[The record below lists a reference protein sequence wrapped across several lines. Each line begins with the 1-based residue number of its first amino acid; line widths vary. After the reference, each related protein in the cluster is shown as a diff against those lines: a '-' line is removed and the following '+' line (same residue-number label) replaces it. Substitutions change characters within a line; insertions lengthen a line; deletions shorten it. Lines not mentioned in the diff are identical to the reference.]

1 MYETILSKAIRLL
14 NEDNL
19 VAIPTETVYGL
30 AANAFSE
37 KAIAKIYETKN
48 RPATNPLIVHIASL
62 KELDKLGKNIPDVA
76 YELANAFW
84 PGPLTLVVEKTDLV
98 PLLATAGKS
107 TVGVRMPNH
116 SLTLDL
122 LGRLN
127 FPLVAPSAN
136 RSNHISPTSPDHVK
150 KSLGDKAPYVLDGGN
165 CQRGIE
171 STIVGFELGKPV
183 VYRLGALSKE
193 SIEEVLGYSIR
204 MVEVKDDKQVL
215 SPGMSKK
222 HYSPQTPFV
231 FTESIHEELQNC
243 HGKKVGVMSVKE
255 IKGLAPNVIQKVLSS
270 TGDLEMAAS
279 QLYAVMHEL
288 DGLGLDLIIAEKMP
302 EEGLGKA
309 INDRLTRAASI

>member
-1 MYETILSKAIRLL
+1 MTDLSKAIHLL

-62 KELDKLGKNIPDVA
+62 KELDRVGKNIPDVA
-76 YELANAFW
+76 YELAKVFW
-84 PGPLTLVVEKTDLV
+84 PGPLTLVVEKADLV

-116 SLTLDL
+116 SLTLEL
-122 LGRLN
+122 LSQLN

-150 KSLGDKAPYVLDGGN
+150 NSLGDKAPYILDGGN

-171 STIVGFELGKPV
+171 STIVGFDLGMPV
-183 VYRLGALSKE
+183 IYRLGALSKE
-193 SIEEVLGYSIR
+193 SIEAVLGYSIK
-204 MVEVKDDKQVL
+204 MVEAKSDTEVL
-215 SPGMSKK
+215 APGMSKK
-222 HYSPQTPFV
+222 HYSPKTPFV
-231 FTESIHEELQNC
+231 LTESIQDELKNYL
-243 HGKKVGVMSVKE
+243 GKKVGLMCLKE
-255 IKGLAPNVIQKVLSS
+255 IEGLAPNVIQKVLSP
-270 TGDLEMAAS
+270 TGNLDLAAS
-279 QLYAVMHEL
+279 QLYATMHEL
-288 DGLGLDLIIAEKMP
+288 DAQQLDVIIAEKMP

-309 INDRLTRAASI
+309 INDRLVRAASQ